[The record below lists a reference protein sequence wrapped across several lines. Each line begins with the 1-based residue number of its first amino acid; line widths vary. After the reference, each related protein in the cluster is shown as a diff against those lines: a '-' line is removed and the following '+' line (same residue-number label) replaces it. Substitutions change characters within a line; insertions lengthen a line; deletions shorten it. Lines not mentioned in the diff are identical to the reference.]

1 MRSFAIMPRQN
12 RITPFGEIV
21 TVPERGTMMGNRG
34 ILHDVDGRIR
44 RRWQVKRWLLCVLE
58 FKGRHRMVMTPNR
71 YTELFFLDEATGLAA
86 GHRPCAECR
95 RSRYLAFRNAWGA
108 GNRHIIGSE
117 PIRAEMM
124 DSQLH
129 GERVG
134 PNRSK
139 QFFTANLDELPDG
152 VFVNLDALV
161 GDAWLIWGDDL
172 FAWSPGGYTERRPRP
187 KGAVTV
193 LTPKSTVAAIREVYV
208 PEVHPSAWKL

>member
-1 MRSFAIMPRQN
+1 MPRQN

-21 TVPERGTMMGNRG
+21 TIAERGTMMGNRG
-34 ILHDVDGRIR
+34 ILHDPDGRIR
-44 RRWQVKRWLLCVLE
+44 RRWQVKRWLICVLD
-58 FKGRHRMVMTPNR
+58 FRGRHRIVMSPNR
-71 YTELFFLDEATGLAA
+71 YTELFFLDEATGLSA

-95 RSRYLAFRNAWGA
+95 WSRFLAFRNAWRA
-108 GNRHIIGSE
+108 GNRHIIESE

-172 FAWSPGGYTERRPRP
+172 FAWSPGGYTGRQPRPR
-187 KGAVTV
+187 GETVTV
-193 LTPKSTVAAIREVYV
+193 LTPRSTVAAIRVGYV
-208 PEVHPSAWKL
+208 PEVHPSAWNS